1 MIFHANYNHYKKHN
15 NDIKK
20 SLGILI
26 LSITMSTW
34 SRTSRRQCGS
44 ANYNHY
50 NKHDN
55 NVKQHNLI
63 VLVVPIAESPISTTS
78 TITLS
83 ERQCVLWYYKAITTR
98 STISKKL
105 CYCTIVTASNS
116 WVYYNITTITAT
128 SWICD
133 LDSFILQSLNEHH
146 IWQSVL
152 S

>member
-1 MIFHANYNHYKKHN
+1 M
-15 NDIKK
+15 
-20 SLGILI
+20 I

-34 SRTSRRQCGS
+34 SRTSRKQCCS

-83 ERQCVLWYYKAITTR
+83 ERQCVLWYYKTITTR

-105 CYCTIVTASNS
+105 CYCTIVTTSIIIDR

-133 LDSFILQSLNEHH
+133 LDSFILQSLHENH